1 MVNSP
6 KGVGSLEE
14 AMYLMLKGETSV
26 LEINSREIAA
36 NKQTING
43 DLVNLAR
50 ILTRL
55 IAHA

>member
-14 AMYLMLKGETSV
+14 AMYLMLKGKTSV
-26 LEINSREIAA
+26 LEFNSREITT

-43 DLVNLAR
+43 GLLNLRR

-55 IAHA
+55 AAHA